1 MSRKPYSHETVD
13 DILNSNKWL
22 STMDITAEQF
32 AEYDRLITGLN
43 EGTVTVDE
51 VNDWLDSQ
59 GNLADAIPEQ
69 YIEMMLDYEREL
81 DDAT

>member
-1 MSRKPYSHETVD
+1 
-13 DILNSNKWL
+13 
-22 STMDITAEQF
+22 MDITAEQF

-51 VNDWLDSQ
+51 VNNWLDSQ

-69 YIEMMLDYEREL
+69 YIEMMLDYDREL
-81 DDAT
+81 DDET

>member
-1 MSRKPYSHETVD
+1 
-13 DILNSNKWL
+13 
-22 STMDITAEQF
+22 MDITAEQF

-51 VNDWLDSQ
+51 VNNWLDSQ